1 MRKWLV
7 LLLLLPAASACSL
20 LDAPY
25 SGLDISSKA
34 FATTSTYG
42 GLLVNLETGAATDLD
57 LEFFPAAAFN
67 PDGTRIAT
75 FHQEGLGADCS
86 GTSYVRLLNADGT
99 LRQEW
104 EVDGPFYAWD
114 GGFFA
119 GEARNW
125 NGQTISRPAWDHEWG
140 DVLSADGTTWARYGW
155 EEGNPTFPNEPS
167 GDRQLIVFGATTTK
181 YDLDMDYPRIAI
193 SDDGKTV
200 GAVELMDGTVRVAI
214 RSQDGPNWDWTFQ
227 NDGQY
232 VEPSISING
241 NMAGVAAFHAYR
253 LNLETGAAHRLDTDK
268 QANSVGHHQQLGWI
282 LSDDGDN
289 PIFVGSTTRAQTPL
303 LTNQWGTANAPSWIP
318 EAAGTGVDGNPTGQP
333 PLSEETPFAFPL
345 VGLVALLW
353 LARKV

>member
-25 SGLDISSKA
+25 SGLDISSNA
-34 FATTSTYG
+34 FVTTSTSG
-42 GLLVNLETGAATDLD
+42 GLLVNLESGAATDLD
-57 LEFFPAAAFN
+57 LGFFPAAVFN

-86 GTSYVRLLNADGT
+86 GTSHLRLLNADGT

-104 EVDGPFYAWD
+104 EVDGPFYAWN

-125 NGQTISRPAWDHEWG
+125 NGDPINRPAWDHEWG

-155 EEGNPTFPNEPS
+155 EEGNPTFPNEPD
-167 GDRQLIVFGATTTK
+167 GEAQLIVFGSTVVK
-181 YDLDMDYPRIAI
+181 YDVDMDYPRIAI

-200 GAVELMDGTVRVAI
+200 GAVEFSEGTVRVAI
-214 RSQDGPNWDWTFQ
+214 RSQGGPNLDWTFQ

-232 VEPSISING
+232 IEPTISING
-241 NMAGVAAFHAYR
+241 NMAGVAAHHAYR
-253 LNLETGAAHRLDTDK
+253 LNLETGAAHHLDTDK

-303 LTNQWGTANAPSWIP
+303 LTSQWGAATAPSW
-318 EAAGTGVDGNPTGQP
+318 AVDQSATTVDGTPTEQAP
-333 PLSEETPFAFPL
+333 TNEETPFGIPL
-345 VGLVALLW
+345 IGIVGILW
-353 LARKV
+353 FARKV